1 MPLRVVLLGRL
12 VFLVLMDFGVVALG
26 DRLKSGL
33 PNHGDNLS
41 QATVCCLICRHDYS
55 ENGQVLPLRLILA
68 SVSNTNPNPDHTV

>member
-12 VFLVLMDFGVVALG
+12 VFLVLMDFGVVALE

-41 QATVCCLICRHDYS
+41 QAAVCYLICQHDY
-55 ENGQVLPLRLILA
+55 
-68 SVSNTNPNPDHTV
+68 

>member
-33 PNHGDNLS
+33 PNHGDSLS
-41 QATVCCLICRHDYS
+41 QAAFHYLVF
-55 ENGQVLPLRLILA
+55 
-68 SVSNTNPNPDHTV
+68 NTIPDQHTLWKL